1 MARDLTAMPSS
12 MIGTIVWSRYVL
24 IGRFQTA
31 ESRAAAPGGSAAGGP
46 GSGAA
51 GLGAAGLGAGAA
63 GGGGAAGAAGAVVAA
78 GGASMSLESTGLVGA
93 SGARERCCS
102 DPWCPVREFSDEV
115 ATLYTESGAK
125 GARLELC
132 AC

>member
-46 GSGAA
+46 GSAAGGLGSA
-51 GLGAAGLGAGAA
+51 GLGA
-63 GGGGAAGAAGAVVAA
+63 GGAAGAAGAAGVAAGAVAA
-78 GGASMSLESTGLVGA
+78 GGASMSTRLQA
-93 SGARERCCS
+93 SWEQAEL
-102 DPWCPVREFSDEV
+102 W
-115 ATLYTESGAK
+115 TLLK
-125 GARLELC
+125 R
-132 AC
+132 